1 MCGLWVIMTCQCRF
15 ADRSKIQ
22 SGRGVDGGGVDGR
35 EFDGGEEV
43 YRKSLYFLLSFTVNL
58 K

>member
-1 MCGLWVIMTCQCRF
+1 MITTCRCRF
-15 ADRSKIQ
+15 IDRSNVQ

-35 EFDGGEEV
+35 EFDGGEV
-43 YRKSLYFLLSFTVNL
+43 LYRKSLYFLLSFTVNL

>member
-1 MCGLWVIMTCQCRF
+1 MRTTCRCRF
-15 ADRSKIQ
+15 IDRSNVQ

-35 EFDGGEEV
+35 EFDGGEV
-43 YRKSLYFLLSFTVNL
+43 LYRKSLYFLLSFTVNL

>member
-1 MCGLWVIMTCQCRF
+1 MCGLWVIMTRQCRF
-15 ADRSKIQ
+15 IDHTNLQ
-22 SGRGVDGGGVDGR
+22 SGRGDDGGGVDGR
-35 EFDGGEEV
+35 EVDGGEEL

>member
-1 MCGLWVIMTCQCRF
+1 MIMTRQCRF
-15 ADRSKIQ
+15 IDHTSLQ
-22 SGRGVDGGGVDGR
+22 SGRGDDGGGVDGR
-35 EFDGGEEV
+35 EVDGGEEL